1 MNSESISTALPL
13 AQRTGRPRSFWAI
26 LGLSIVTCSIY
37 YIVYHYLVAG
47 ELKRCANWK
56 EEEDY
61 KPGIYVWMY
70 TAVVL
75 FWLFISLGP
84 GIVNAI
90 AAVKSGMTGMGGLE
104 QLTSPRTMMI
114 ITGMQLLLS
123 GLGVYV
129 TYYFLKLQDA
139 ASDKVGIPRKGV
151 VKPMAAYGAAFV
163 ISLVMAIV
171 SVGGGIHDDMLSNPS
186 SIDIMKLLA
195 LGGFVMMFAA
205 LNIALLI
212 YFLWEQTELV
222 NRIWLEGRFAQPVA
236 PVALTPQQSPTYLS
250 PGTQSPPQGQA
261 PPGTIPQSNDADNS
275 PDSKPRPP
283 TTPPAPDTPN
293 SVS

>member
-1 MNSESISTALPL
+1 MNSQSVASPSPL
-13 AQRTGRPRSFWAI
+13 AQRAGRPRSFWAI

-75 FWLFISLGP
+75 FWLFISVGP

-90 AAVKSGMTGMGGLE
+90 AAVKSGMAGLGGME
-104 QLTSPRTMMI
+104 QFTSPRTMMI
-114 ITGMQLLLS
+114 LTGMQLLLS
-123 GLGVYV
+123 GLGVYA

-139 ASDKVGIPRKGV
+139 ASDKVGLPRKGV
-151 VKPMAAYGAAFV
+151 LKPIAAYGAAFA
-163 ISLVMAIV
+163 ISVVLAIV
-171 SVGGGIHDDMLSNPS
+171 SIVGGFFDEMASAS
-186 SIDIMKLLA
+186 SPIDIMKMA
-195 LGGFVMMFAA
+195 AVGGFYMMFA
-205 LNIALLI
+205 LINIALLI

-222 NRIWLEGRFAQPVA
+222 NRIWLEGHFAQSVA
-236 PVALTPQQSPTYLS
+236 PVGPTTPIAPTYLS
-250 PGTQSPPQGQA
+250 PGTQSAPHGQAPPTQA
-261 PPGTIPQSNDADNS
+261 PPGTVPQTGDASDEE
-275 PDSKPRPP
+275 KPLP
-283 TTPPAPDTPN
+283 PPAASDTQDN
-293 SVS
+293 

>member
-1 MNSESISTALPL
+1 MNSQSVASPSPQ

-26 LGLSIVTCSIY
+26 LGLSIVTCSVY

-47 ELKRCANWK
+47 ELKRCAKWN

-75 FWLFISLGP
+75 FWLFISVGP

-90 AAVKSGMTGMGGLE
+90 AAVKSGMAGLGGME
-104 QLTSPRTMMI
+104 QFTSPRTMMI
-114 ITGMQLLLS
+114 VTGMQLLLS

-139 ASDKVGIPRKGV
+139 ASDKVGLPRKGIL
-151 VKPMAAYGAAFV
+151 KPIAAYSAAFT
-163 ISLVMAIV
+163 ISVVLAIV
-171 SVGGGIHDDMLSNPS
+171 SIVGGFFDEMASAS
-186 SIDIMKLLA
+186 SPIDILKMA
-195 LGGFVMMFAA
+195 AVGGFFMMFAFINFA
-205 LNIALLI
+205 IMI

-222 NRIWLEGRFAQPVA
+222 NRIWLEGHFAQPAAA
-236 PVALTPQQSPTYLS
+236 PVALTPPVAPTYLS
-250 PGTQSPPQGQA
+250 PGTPTPPQSQA
-261 PPGTIPQSNDADNS
+261 PS
-275 PDSKPRPP
+275 PKPP
-283 TTPPAPDTPN
+283 PDTPDG
-293 SVS
+293 VS